1 MQATKSETSDE
12 DGTEESSPLS
22 RVRNIGVAAHIDA
35 GKTTTT
41 ERILYYTGRT
51 HRMGEVDDGTTTTDF
66 DEQEQNRGITIFSAA
81 VTCPWRDHTINLID
95 TPGHVDF
102 TAEVERCLR
111 VLDGAIVVFDAKE
124 GVEAQSETV
133 WRQARKYHVPAIC
146 FINKMDKIGADF
158 FASVKSIEKRL
169 GAHPIPVQIPI
180 GADATF
186 EGLVDLMTMKA
197 YYFSGDDGSKI
208 EECDVPEA
216 MRDEVSHWRHN
227 LEEKVAEL
235 DDGLMAKYLDGTPL
249 APEEMRP
256 VLRRATVSSRVQ
268 PIFCGS
274 SLKHVGVQRLL
285 DGVLDYLPSP
295 LDRPPVKGATS
306 LTDPKV
312 VTRKPSND
320 EPFAALVFKIVAE
333 KPLDLYYL
341 RIYSGTLRGN
351 SRVFNNNTGKK
362 ENLSKLYRM
371 FAKRREQIDLVG
383 AGDIVVA
390 VGMKDALTGHTLC
403 DANKPI
409 VLERIEFPTPV
420 MSVSVEPKN
429 TKDRDALADALEKL
443 SRQDPTFQHRIN
455 KEMGQTILSGMG
467 ELHLEVLAYKLEH
480 DFRVP
485 VSVGKP
491 LVAYRET
498 ITATAE
504 GEGSFILKTAAS
516 PQFAIVRVLVEPMA
530 AIAEEVA
537 SGAPAGRASDEES
550 ASGASTAG
558 TATTFQFVNGVF
570 DGSLRADFIE
580 AARRG
585 IEDTLSVG
593 GLGGFPVLNVKVTLL
608 GGQQSESESTELA
621 FENAAR
627 KAFEDAM
634 KKAGPVILEP
644 LMKLEVAVPDDYF
657 GPVSGDLSA
666 RRGLIE
672 DTEMR
677 GRDRV
682 IHAKVPLAEM
692 FQYATKL
699 RTLTQGR
706 SSWSMEPLRYAAMP
720 AAMQKE
726 LLKRYGYE

>member
-1 MQATKSETSDE
+1 MKTASTSETSDE
-12 DGTEESSPLS
+12 DGTASSPPLT

-81 VTCPWRDHTINLID
+81 VTCPWHDYTINLID

-133 WRQARKYHVPAIC
+133 WRQARKYHVPAIL

-158 FASVKSIEKRL
+158 FASLKSIEKRL
-169 GAHPIPVQIPI
+169 SAHPIPVQIPI
-180 GADATF
+180 GADDTF
-186 EGLVDLMTMKA
+186 EGLVDLMTMRA
-197 YYFSGDDGSKI
+197 YHFIGDDGAKI
-208 EECDVPEA
+208 DEGDIPAALADEA
-216 MRDEVSHWRHN
+216 AFWRHH

-235 DDGLMAKYLDGTPL
+235 DDHLMEKYLEGVPL
-249 APEEMRP
+249 TPEEMRP
-256 VLRRATVSSRVQ
+256 VLRRATVASRVQ
-268 PIFCGS
+268 PVFCGS
-274 SLKHVGVQRLL
+274 SLKHIGVQRLL
-285 DGVLDYLPSP
+285 DGVVDYLPSP
-295 LDRPPVKGATS
+295 LDRPPVRGVRS
-306 LTDPKV
+306 LTDAHEM
-312 VTRKPSND
+312 TRKPSD
-320 EPFAALVFKIVAE
+320 KEPFSALVFKIVAE
-333 KPLDLYYL
+333 KPLDLFYL

-351 SRVFNNNTGKK
+351 SRVYNAHTGKK

-371 FAKRREQIDLVG
+371 FAKRREQIDSAG

-403 DANKPI
+403 DANDPI
-409 VLERIEFPTPV
+409 ILEKIEFPTPV
-420 MSVSVEPKN
+420 MSVSVEPKS
-429 TKDRDALADALEKL
+429 TKDKDALVESLEKL

-455 KEMGQTILSGMG
+455 KETGQTILSGMG

-485 VSVGKP
+485 VNVGKP

-498 ITATAE
+498 VTRAAE
-504 GEGSFILKTAAS
+504 AEGSFILKTGAA
-516 PQFAIVRVLVEPMA
+516 PQFAVVTVRVEPLSREAQQRGAEA
-530 AIAEEVA
+530 A
-537 SGAPAGRASDEES
+537 S
-550 ASGASTAG
+550 ATAG
-558 TATTFQFVNGVF
+558 TAATFQFVNEAT
-570 DGSLRADFIE
+570 DGSLLPEYIE

-585 IEDTLSVG
+585 IEDTLQVG
-593 GLGGFPVLNVKVTLL
+593 TLGGFPVLNVKATLV
-608 GGQQSESESTELA
+608 GGKQSDAESTELA

-627 KAFEDAM
+627 KAFEEAM
-634 KKAGPVILEP
+634 KNAGPVILEP
-644 LMKLEVAVPDDYF
+644 LMRLEVIVPDDYF

-666 RRGLIE
+666 RRGIIE
-672 DTEMR
+672 DTELR

-682 IHAKVPLAEM
+682 IHANVPLAEM

-706 SSWSMEPLRYAAMP
+706 SAWSMEPLRYAAMP
-720 AAMQKE
+720 AGMQKE